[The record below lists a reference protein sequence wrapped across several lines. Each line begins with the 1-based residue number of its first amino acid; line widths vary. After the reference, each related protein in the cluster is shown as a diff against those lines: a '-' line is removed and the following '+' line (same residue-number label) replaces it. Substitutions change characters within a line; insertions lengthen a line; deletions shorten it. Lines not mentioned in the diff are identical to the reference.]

1 MARYAPDPAQ
11 RVTVFLGEAGCGKS
25 ELAVQWALTAAE
37 RRRDVH
43 FFDLD
48 QTKPLLR
55 SRDAAAFLEGAGVTV
70 HFEQQCAD
78 APTQV
83 GGLVP
88 LLLDKSKSVILD
100 VGGNDTGA
108 RLIGGYAHLLKSAD
122 AWFVVNPYRPWS
134 GTVEHIDGTLSA
146 VLKAARLGLPRFLL
160 NPTLGIGTT
169 AENLA
174 SAAAG
179 ENYEWTDMYAGFA
192 KEARE
197 EGFEQIAVLFEKV
210 GDIEKEHEERYRA
223 LCKNIEEG
231 KVFNREGKVAWICRN
246 CGHIHFGEEAPEVC
260 PVCAHPKA
268 YFELRAQNY

>member
-1 MARYAPDPAQ
+1 MARYVPDPAQ

-55 SRDAAAFLEGAGVTV
+55 SRDAAALLEGAGVTV

-108 RLIGGYAHLLKSAD
+108 RLIGGYAHLLQECGRMVRGKPVPALVGDGGAHRRDPERRAEGGAAGAAAFFAEPHAGHRHHGGGILSGRGAGAPAAD
-122 AWFVVNPYRPWS
+122 ALCKGGGGGGV
-134 GTVEHIDGTLSA
+134 GD
-146 VLKAARLGLPRFLL
+146 
-160 NPTLGIGTT
+160 
-169 AENLA
+169 
-174 SAAAG
+174 AAAG
-179 ENYEWTDMYAGFA
+179 RSRAG
-192 KEARE
+192 RS
-197 EGFEQIAVLFEKV
+197 
-210 GDIEKEHEERYRA
+210 
-223 LCKNIEEG
+223 
-231 KVFNREGKVAWICRN
+231 CR
-246 CGHIHFGEEAPEVC
+246 CC
-260 PVCAHPKA
+260 PSHRV
-268 YFELRAQNY
+268 

>member
-1 MARYAPDPAQ
+1 MARYVPDPAQ

-37 RRRDVH
+37 RGRDVH

-55 SRDAAAFLEGAGVTV
+55 SRDAAALLEGAGVTV

-88 LLLDKSKSVILD
+88 LLLDKNKSVILD

-134 GTVEHIDGTLSA
+134 GTVEHIPERRAEGGAAGPAAFFAEPHAGHRHHGGGILSGRGA
-146 VLKAARLGLPRFLL
+146 GAPAADALCKG
-160 NPTLGIGTT
+160 GGGGGVGD
-169 AENLA
+169 
-174 SAAAG
+174 AAAG
-179 ENYEWTDMYAGFA
+179 GRGPDGAAATAPHTAND
-192 KEARE
+192 RP
-197 EGFEQIAVLFEKV
+197 
-210 GDIEKEHEERYRA
+210 GD
-223 LCKNIEEG
+223 G
-231 KVFNREGKVAWICRN
+231 T
-246 CGHIHFGEEAPEVC
+246 
-260 PVCAHPKA
+260 
-268 YFELRAQNY
+268 

>member
-55 SRDAAAFLEGAGVTV
+55 SRDAAALLEDAGVTV

-108 RLIGGYAHLLKSAD
+108 HGVYHHALGN
-122 AWFVVNPYRPWS
+122 FVVAGGNELVSAFHLYNTDAAGADFVQILEVAEGGNPYPCKICGLDNGGAGR
-134 GTVEHIDGTLSA
+134 GFHFHAIDFQFHSIHL
-146 VLKAARLGLPRFLL
+146 
-160 NPTLGIGTT
+160 
-169 AENLA
+169 AE
-174 SAAAG
+174 
-179 ENYEWTDMYAGFA
+179 
-192 KEARE
+192 
-197 EGFEQIAVLFEKV
+197 
-210 GDIEKEHEERYRA
+210 
-223 LCKNIEEG
+223 
-231 KVFNREGKVAWICRN
+231 
-246 CGHIHFGEEAPEVC
+246 P
-260 PVCAHPKA
+260 P
-268 YFELRAQNY
+268 

>member
-55 SRDAAAFLEGAGVTV
+55 SRDAAALLEGAGVTV

-88 LLLDKSKSVILD
+88 LLLDKSKSVEQGL
-100 VGGNDTGA
+100 
-108 RLIGGYAHLLKSAD
+108 RLLT
-122 AWFVVNPYRPWS
+122 PYVK
-134 GTVEHIDGTLSA
+134 VE
-146 VLKAARLGLPRFLL
+146 
-160 NPTLGIGTT
+160 
-169 AENLA
+169 
-174 SAAAG
+174 AAAVS
-179 ENYEWTDMYAGFA
+179 ET
-192 KEARE
+192 
-197 EGFEQIAVLFEKV
+197 L
-210 GDIEKEHEERYRA
+210 
-223 LCKNIEEG
+223 L
-231 KVFNREGKVAWICRN
+231 
-246 CGHIHFGEEAPEVC
+246 PEVEGRT
-260 PVCAHPKA
+260 
-268 YFELRAQNY
+268 ELPLLPLTPRMTVPETGLDEG

>member
-1 MARYAPDPAQ
+1 MIRDLACRRVRLIRDGKNRRAAVVCILHRLDGAAGVARKTDSDDHILSADAQ
-11 RVTVFLGEAGCGKS
+11 
-25 ELAVQWALTAAE
+25 EL
-37 RRRDVH
+37 
-43 FFDLD
+43 
-48 QTKPLLR
+48 
-55 SRDAAAFLEGAGVTV
+55 LEGAGVTV
-70 HFEQQCAD
+70 HFERQTAD

-169 AENLA
+169 AEEFLVGVEQGLQLLTPYVKVE
-174 SAAAG
+174 AAAVS
-179 ENYEWTDMYAGFA
+179 ET
-192 KEARE
+192 
-197 EGFEQIAVLFEKV
+197 L
-210 GDIEKEHEERYRA
+210 
-223 LCKNIEEG
+223 L
-231 KVFNREGKVAWICRN
+231 
-246 CGHIHFGEEAPEVC
+246 PEVEGRT
-260 PVCAHPKA
+260 
-268 YFELRAQNY
+268 ELPLLPITPRMTVPETGLDEG

>member
-1 MARYAPDPAQ
+1 MARYVPDPAQ

-55 SRDAAAFLEGAGVTV
+55 SRDAAALLEGAGVTV

-160 NPTLGIGTT
+160 NPRW
-169 AENLA
+169 A
-174 SAAAG
+174 SAP
-179 ENYEWTDMYAGFA
+179 
-192 KEARE
+192 R
-197 EGFEQIAVLFEKV
+197 
-210 GDIEKEHEERYRA
+210 R
-223 LCKNIEEG
+223 
-231 KVFNREGKVAWICRN
+231 RN
-246 CGHIHFGEEAPEVC
+246 S
-260 PVCAHPKA
+260 
-268 YFELRAQNY
+268 

>member
-1 MARYAPDPAQ
+1 MARYVPDPAQ

-25 ELAVQWALTAAE
+25 ELAVQWALTATE

-55 SRDAAAFLEGAGVTV
+55 SRDAAALLEGAGVTV

-146 VLKAARLGLPRFLL
+146 VL

-169 AENLA
+169 AEEFLVGVEQELRLLTPYVKVE
-174 SAAAG
+174 AAAVS
-179 ENYEWTDMYAGFA
+179 ET
-192 KEARE
+192 
-197 EGFEQIAVLFEKV
+197 L
-210 GDIEKEHEERYRA
+210 
-223 LCKNIEEG
+223 L
-231 KVFNREGKVAWICRN
+231 
-246 CGHIHFGEEAPEVC
+246 PEVEGRT
-260 PVCAHPKA
+260 
-268 YFELRAQNY
+268 ELPLLPLTPRMTVPETGLDEG

>member
-37 RRRDVH
+37 CRRDVH

-55 SRDAAAFLEGAGVTV
+55 SRDAAALLEGAGVTV

-134 GTVEHIDGTLSA
+134 GTVASTSRPTRISPP
-146 VLKAARLGLPRFLL
+146 GLPAFAPCPAGQTYRF
-160 NPTLGIGTT
+160 
-169 AENLA
+169 
-174 SAAAG
+174 
-179 ENYEWTDMYAGFA
+179 
-192 KEARE
+192 
-197 EGFEQIAVLFEKV
+197 
-210 GDIEKEHEERYRA
+210 
-223 LCKNIEEG
+223 
-231 KVFNREGKVAWICRN
+231 
-246 CGHIHFGEEAPEVC
+246 
-260 PVCAHPKA
+260 
-268 YFELRAQNY
+268 